1 MTFQSNVRQFQTTG
15 IQGEIAREGP
25 IRVAPWNLD
34 PAGANANP
42 NTVGFA
48 FTKQADGDAVVG
60 GDAGIF
66 VGILMQPKEH
76 ALVGVGTTPL
86 NPTLDLADGVVGSL
100 LTMGII
106 FVDATVIESG
116 TVGSD
121 VFYDDLTG
129 AIGLG
134 TAGIGETPIANAKV
148 VLEDIAAVGL
158 AIIELTS

>member
-34 PAGANANP
+34 PASGSAAP

-48 FTKQADGDAVVG
+48 FTKQADGDAEAG
-60 GDAGIF
+60 GAGAF
-66 VGILMQPKEH
+66 VGILMHPKEH

-106 FVDATVIESG
+106 FVNASIITTG
-116 TVGSD
+116 TVGSG
-121 VFYDDLTG
+121 VFFVDATG

-134 TAGIGETPIANAKV
+134 APGAGQTAIANAKV